1 MPARTPL
8 APDDT
13 GAATLPD
20 VDTWRCPHCG
30 TTQADGPRCWACSRH
45 PFACGSCRNFRKAVA
60 GRFGYCALDRTRAEL
75 QGDEV
80 RACWQAPVRTESY
93 EGLFRELT
101 IAPDLVATDTPV
113 PSRQA
118 AAGQDGSR
126 TWAIPVDD
134 GGSGPA
140 SEASSRPAGEHVQR
154 TSGPATP
161 GLVEAPYVPAR
172 RIVSMAPR
180 RTEDTAALLDGHL
193 PGLRGDA
200 AAGRDHPGGDDDRS
214 AGGTFAEQPEA

>member
-1 MPARTPL
+1 M
-8 APDDT
+8 
-13 GAATLPD
+13 
-20 VDTWRCPHCG
+20 DTWRCPHCG

-101 IAPDLVATDTPV
+101 IAPDLAATEPALL
-113 PSRQA
+113 SRQA
-118 AAGQDGSR
+118 ASRQEGTR
-126 TWAIPVDD
+126 TWAIPVYD
-134 GGSGPA
+134 GGPGA
-140 SEASSRPAGEHVQR
+140 GSEASSRAAGDERVQL
-154 TSGPATP
+154 TSGPALP

-172 RIVSMAPR
+172 RIVSVAPR
-180 RTEDTAALLDGHL
+180 RTEDAAALLDGHL
-193 PGLRGDA
+193 GGLRVDA

-214 AGGTFAEQPEA
+214 AGGAFAEQPEA